1 MLACACG
8 TPRCVHLSFART
20 TREKSAALLQGATAG
35 RCCHGTAR
43 SSSRGGLR
51 DHLWWRVFLVLGARR
66 APLHRRARSAARCSD
81 DRRVLCLPR
90 GSRVPAAPLEHASM
104 AGAGASRAARRGTP
118 RSRRSD
124 KASDTPAEVIDL
136 TSPEE
141 GRGSAA
147 QAGAAGAGTRSAPQG
162 GAAAGG
168 RTRSERAKRPIVVDL
183 CGDSPSPPP
192 SKRARRAAAAAAT
205 AGQVSRRP

>member
-1 MLACACG
+1 
-8 TPRCVHLSFART
+8 
-20 TREKSAALLQGATAG
+20 
-35 RCCHGTAR
+35 
-43 SSSRGGLR
+43 
-51 DHLWWRVFLVLGARR
+51 
-66 APLHRRARSAARCSD
+66 
-81 DRRVLCLPR
+81 
-90 GSRVPAAPLEHASM
+90 M

-147 QAGAAGAGTRSAPQG
+147 QVGAAGAGTRSAPQG

-192 SKRARRAAAAAAT
+192 SKRARRTAAAAAT
-205 AGQVSRRP
+205 AGQVRRRP